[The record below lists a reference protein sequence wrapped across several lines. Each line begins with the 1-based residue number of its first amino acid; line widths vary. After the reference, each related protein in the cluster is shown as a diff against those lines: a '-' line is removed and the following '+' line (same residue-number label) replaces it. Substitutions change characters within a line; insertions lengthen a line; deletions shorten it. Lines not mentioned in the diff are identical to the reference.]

1 MRNLSNFLKMTV
13 GLVLILCMSSIIATR
28 SGCSVYYIIP
38 VVFAVAA
45 MPRTKREGVATAEF
59 GPDVTGI
66 MNYLGQVRPQLFGT
80 LYNNFDIA
88 NDITLVPNVKN
99 TLRLTKLLINNGA
112 EPYSG
117 IFEPNDD
124 DIGYSE
130 QDLVV
135 AQWQRDMII
144 DPRKYRTTYL
154 SEFLTPGSSTTNN
167 AIPFAQYTISQF
179 LRQLAA
185 SMNDTSAFFGVGV
198 AGFSAYNPATVYHAG
213 DKIKY
218 TPAGKTKLQY
228 YVCIGTTVAGNSPDT
243 TPLLWSK
250 RNDLALCVG
259 LGTQIKA
266 ARDAG
271 QLPNVVSTGAITNSS
286 DAYDQAKAVYRA
298 LPDAVKAAGVNQYMA
313 RGVYEFL
320 QDDIQDKVGK
330 YTETDESGLV
340 YLANTE
346 RKCVIKPTTWQRGSQ
361 MIIATPKENLLMG
374 TDLMSDSNQIN
385 VIPDVYSIKMGL
397 AGVIGFNFQDA
408 EVMSINDQN

>member
-1 MRNLSNFLKMTV
+1 MKNLSKFLKMTV
-13 GLVLILCMSSIIATR
+13 GLVLILFMSSMIATR
-28 SGCSVYYIIP
+28 SGCNVYYIIP
-38 VVFAVAA
+38 VVFALAA
-45 MPRTKREGVATAEF
+45 IPRTKHEGVAMADF

-66 MNYLGQVRPQLFGT
+66 MNYLGQVRGSLFGT

-99 TLRLTKLLINNGA
+99 TLRLTKLLINNNA

-130 QDLVV
+130 QDLTV

-154 SEFLTPGSSTTNN
+154 SQFLTPGSSTTNN

-185 SMNDTSAFFGVGV
+185 SLNDTSAFFGVG
-198 AGFSAYNPATVYHAG
+198 AGAFAAYNPATVYHAG
-213 DKIKY
+213 DMVKY
-218 TPAGKTKLQY
+218 TPTGKTKAQY
-228 YVCIGTTVAGNSPDT
+228 YVCLATTVAGQSPDT
-243 TPLLWSK
+243 NAILWSK
-250 RNDLALCVG
+250 RNDLAICVG
-259 LGTQIKA
+259 LGTKIKT

-271 QLPNVVSTGAITNSS
+271 QLNVVSTGAITNASG
-286 DAYDQAKAVYRA
+286 AYDQAKAVFRA
-298 LPDAVKAAGVNQYMA
+298 LPDAVKAAGVNEYMA

-330 YTETDESGLV
+330 YTETDESGIV

-346 RKCVIKPTTWQRGSQ
+346 RKCVLKPTTWQRGSQ

-374 TDLMSDSNQIN
+374 TDLMSDANQIN

-397 AGVIGFNFQDA
+397 SGVIGFNFQDA
-408 EVMSINDQN
+408 EVMAINDQN